1 MTINTPTLD
10 LSLVLYITDQ
20 WFSSSCKNLLR
31 AFNQVDLSLYS
42 INSLEVTCVT
52 TLTREQRETFR
63 IHGVPL
69 AVIYNKGKELKR
81 LKGLV
86 TKEELQEFLTIG
98 VVDAD

>member
-1 MTINTPTLD
+1 MTTNTPTPE

-31 AFNQVDLSLYS
+31 TFNQLDLYQYG
-42 INSLEVTCVT
+42 ITSLEVTCVT
-52 TLTREQRETFR
+52 TLTKEQREFFR

-86 TKEELQEFLTIG
+86 TKEELQEFLT
-98 VVDAD
+98 VEVKDAD